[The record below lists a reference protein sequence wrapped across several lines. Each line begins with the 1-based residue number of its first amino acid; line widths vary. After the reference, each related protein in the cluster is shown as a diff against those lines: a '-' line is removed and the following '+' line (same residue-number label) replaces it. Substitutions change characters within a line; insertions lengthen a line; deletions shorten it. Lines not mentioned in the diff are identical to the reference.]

1 MVQSTLPREFVLVVS
16 IAMVIEFDE
25 HQPSVQ
31 MLLEP
36 MEDHQ
41 KYLAIAEECRLDPFQ
56 PVILRHA
63 LKDYLFEIINKEK
76 KSDYILN
83 CRYDR

>member
-25 HQPSVQ
+25 HQPSVR

-41 KYLAIAEECRLDPFQ
+41 KYGRNQ
-56 PVILRHA
+56 KLRT
-63 LKDYLFEIINKEK
+63 
-76 KSDYILN
+76 
-83 CRYDR
+83 DRVEQ